1 MEGDDVRVVVVR
13 VKEGRIAD
21 WKGGVK
27 DWLVVDPAEER
38 RDGIRTGDRGR
49 REELPLPNGVITGH

>member
-1 MEGDDVRVVVVR
+1 VR

-27 DWLVVDPAEER
+27 DWLIVEDEEGV
-38 RDGIRTGDRGR
+38 RDAQNAYAVGRGR
-49 REELPLPNGVITGH
+49 REDMGLVNGILH